1 LSTNRQLNA
10 SEELGTEEIT
20 SEDRSYQGSRFAD
33 VRDAIFANPYQKVWR
48 GDSPMP
54 RYEVRL
60 AQFLKGILPFAGP
73 YIFRKAV
80 ERAVDSHADLRWGKD
95 DAGFLRLLHPNGV
108 CLTGFWEITE
118 PNRYSGYFRKGSKAL
133 AIGRYST
140 CCTETRRGYSRSL
153 ALVGKLYPTM
163 DPEHLEPLRT
173 ANFITQQDLG
183 GDFTKY
189 LNDVETRNAPD
200 VRAWRRGLGFPI
212 LAIEG
217 RVFGSVD
224 KEATI
229 RQLYE
234 VAELGKRDDEPT
246 RTPKY
251 LRLKIAAGHQKSDY
265 PDFRDEIMAF
275 FYDSG
280 DPNPKRR
287 LVFDI
292 DVTDEASERGPE
304 FFKVRTFS
312 KWSHIG
318 ALTFTAAVAS
328 VNGDRVIHFHHP
340 TWRADPDDPSTAT
353 RQNEKV
359 VCPLGT

>member
-1 LSTNRQLNA
+1 LTTNAQRYG
-10 SEELGTEEIT
+10 SEEFGAEAIT

-33 VRDAIFANPYQKVWR
+33 VRDAIFANPYQEVWR
-48 GDSPMP
+48 GDSAMP
-54 RYEVRL
+54 RHQVKLTR
-60 AQFLKGILPFAGP
+60 FLKGILPFAGP
-73 YIFRKAV
+73 YIFRQAV
-80 ERAVDSHADLRWGKD
+80 DRAVDSHADLRWGKD
-95 DAGFLRLLHPNGV
+95 GAGFLRLLHPNGI

-118 PNRYSGYFRKGSKAL
+118 PNPYSGYFRKGSKAL

-153 ALVGKLYPTM
+153 SLVGKLYPTT
-163 DPEHLEPLRT
+163 DPEHPEPLWT

-183 GDFTKY
+183 GDFTEH

-212 LAIEG
+212 LALEG
-217 RVFGSVD
+217 LVFGRADTES
-224 KEATI
+224 TI

-234 VAELGKRDDEPT
+234 IAELGKPENEPT
-246 RTPKY
+246 RTPNY
-251 LRLKIAAGHQKSDY
+251 MRLKIAAGHPRSDHA
-265 PDFRDEIMAF
+265 DFRDEIMAF
-275 FYDSG
+275 IYDRG
-280 DPNPKRR
+280 DPNPKRK

-292 DVTDEASERGPE
+292 DVTDEASQHGPD

-312 KWSHIG
+312 KWNRIG

-340 TWRADPDDPSTAT
+340 AWRTNPDDPSTAI
-353 RQNEKV
+353 RQNERRRA
-359 VCPLGT
+359 G

>member
-1 LSTNRQLNA
+1 MASFTPPWTPST
-10 SEELGTEEIT
+10 S
-20 SEDRSYQGSRFAD
+20 
-33 VRDAIFANPYQKVWR
+33 
-48 GDSPMP
+48 
-54 RYEVRL
+54 
-60 AQFLKGILPFAGP
+60 
-73 YIFRKAV
+73 
-80 ERAVDSHADLRWGKD
+80 
-95 DAGFLRLLHPNGV
+95 
-108 CLTGFWEITE
+108 
-118 PNRYSGYFRKGSKAL
+118 
-133 AIGRYST
+133 
-140 CCTETRRGYSRSL
+140 
-153 ALVGKLYPTM
+153 
-163 DPEHLEPLRT
+163 EPLRT

-234 VAELGKRDDEPT
+234 IAELGKRDDEPT

-251 LRLKIAAGHQKSDY
+251 LRLKIAAGHPKSDY

-280 DPNPKRR
+280 DPDPKRR

-312 KWSHIG
+312 KWSRIG

-340 TWRADPDDPSTAT
+340 SWRTDPDDPPQQPVRT
-353 RQNEKV
+353 RKSSV
-359 VCPLGT
+359 RSAHK